1 MRLLTKEERA
11 LVNWGILMALFKATN
26 EQTDALNQETKQ
38 HTKMLFNDWKGKGE
52 MLFKQL
58 DRILEPEVKVIIDE
72 CTDAIHDAISEIKSL
87 NRMDDESN

>member
-1 MRLLTKEERA
+1 LGHSYGLIQGYQRT
-11 LVNWGILMALFKATN
+11 
-26 EQTDALNQETKQ
+26 TDALNQETKQ

-87 NRMDDESN
+87 NRMDE